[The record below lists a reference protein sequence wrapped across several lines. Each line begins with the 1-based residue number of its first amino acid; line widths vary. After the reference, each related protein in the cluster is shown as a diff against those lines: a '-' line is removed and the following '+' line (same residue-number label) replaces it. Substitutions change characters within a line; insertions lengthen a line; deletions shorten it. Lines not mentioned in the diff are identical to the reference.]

1 MGFVHYDSAVKHIQE
16 LLQPQ
21 WHTWGRKA
29 PCNIPKMRF
38 VLINMKRFIFLC
50 QSRRLVCGAVRIL
63 WLEVETRSLFTV
75 YVLYMCDF
83 ILLSKCEWQLI
94 CCFSWTNIYY
104 AFTLWSIN
112 SPFYFIY
119 SYKSLGV
126 GWCNSLPCEVASIE
140 TLRKIRTHAFFL
152 QREVT
157 LLSIKV
163 NMIMFFKNIGH
174 VIRVSLNNSEKRF
187 TKSSN

>member
-1 MGFVHYDSAVKHIQE
+1 MVIPLHQLRAVNPSISRTNPSEKYIQIISVDNHEFWFMGFVHYDSAVKHIQE

-21 WHTWGRKA
+21 WHTWGRKT

-50 QSRRLVCGAVRIL
+50 QFRRLVCGAVRIL

-94 CCFSWTNIYY
+94 CCFSWTNIHY
-104 AFTLWSIN
+104 AFTLWSIHL
-112 SPFYFIY
+112 FYLFI
-119 SYKSLGV
+119 
-126 GWCNSLPCEVASIE
+126 
-140 TLRKIRTHAFFL
+140 
-152 QREVT
+152 
-157 LLSIKV
+157 
-163 NMIMFFKNIGH
+163 
-174 VIRVSLNNSEKRF
+174 
-187 TKSSN
+187 